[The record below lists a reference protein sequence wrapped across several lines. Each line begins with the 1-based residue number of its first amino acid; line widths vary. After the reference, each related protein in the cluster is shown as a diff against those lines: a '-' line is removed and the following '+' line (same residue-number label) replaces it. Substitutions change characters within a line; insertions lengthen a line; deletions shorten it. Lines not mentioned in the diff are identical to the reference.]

1 MFSGYLFS
9 TLIHITREDIAVIQ
23 DDNLNIRGHQRG
35 KAITALLWFRMNWM
49 LLWCSLQGFFWSV
62 YPQVWT
68 DVLWFYAFVF
78 WFQILSY
85 GLRCQIAKERLISN
99 NSKSVDSLFD
109 SVEKFWFKKCIV
121 KDYFVIIFLFSLI
134 HSK

>member
-35 KAITALLWFRMNWM
+35 KACDLGWIECYFGAVCKVFFR
-49 LLWCSLQGFFWSV
+49 SV
-62 YPQVWT
+62 YPHVWT